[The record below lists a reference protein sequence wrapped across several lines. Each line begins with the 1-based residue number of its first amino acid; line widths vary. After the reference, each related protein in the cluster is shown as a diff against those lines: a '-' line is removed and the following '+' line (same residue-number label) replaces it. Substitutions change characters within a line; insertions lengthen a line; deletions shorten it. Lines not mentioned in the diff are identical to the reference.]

1 MSTGCFHETR
11 HDTREHPGRK
21 AQAPPVWKALALSP
35 MLGELQFAIELPQ
48 VDAGS
53 QGGARHSPPA
63 LAEAWLHVRQALGG
77 DLVGKFLEVFRLD
90 LAFLRGKSGQ
100 KSVSLGAG
108 RFRQVRASGRDPTAQ
123 VCCPT
128 LQRHANSCT
137 VECLAGRGSRHMHNG
152 RRGDDFVGS
161 AAASFC
167 RPSPGGRLRK
177 YRQHG

>member
-77 DLVGKFLEVFRLD
+77 DLAGKFLEVLRAGFAKLGLPAGTRQHKCVVQPCSDMQTAARLSVWLGGEAGICITVVAGMTS
-90 LAFLRGKSGQ
+90 LAVL
-100 KSVSLGAG
+100 
-108 RFRQVRASGRDPTAQ
+108 P
-123 VCCPT
+123 
-128 LQRHANSCT
+128 
-137 VECLAGRGSRHMHNG
+137 
-152 RRGDDFVGS
+152 
-161 AAASFC
+161 
-167 RPSPGGRLRK
+167 RPSVGLLQEGAYGSTGNTARSSLS
-177 YRQHG
+177 GF

>member
-35 MLGELQFAIELPQ
+35 ILGELQFAIELPQ

-77 DLVGKFLEVFRLD
+77 FRPGPDSTSVLSN
-90 LAFLRGKSGQ
+90 LAATCKQL
-100 KSVSLGAG
+100 
-108 RFRQVRASGRDPTAQ
+108 
-123 VCCPT
+123 
-128 LQRHANSCT
+128 
-137 VECLAGRGSRHMHNG
+137 
-152 RRGDDFVGS
+152 
-161 AAASFC
+161 
-167 RPSPGGRLRK
+167 
-177 YRQHG
+177 HG